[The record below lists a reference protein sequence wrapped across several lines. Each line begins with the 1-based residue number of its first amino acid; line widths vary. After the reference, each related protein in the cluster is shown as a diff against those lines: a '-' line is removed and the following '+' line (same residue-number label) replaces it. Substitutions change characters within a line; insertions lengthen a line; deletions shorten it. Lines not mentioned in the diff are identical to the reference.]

1 MFDDTS
7 DDESLEVED
16 GNDGGLVDH
25 YEEKAPQV
33 LSSRKRKR
41 PAGDYKQE
49 SRTLDPW
56 VRDQMGRTLTEDNE
70 SAVND
75 EEERQSKRKRSVDD

>member
-1 MFDDTS
+1 MFDYKS
-7 DDESLEVED
+7 DDDTFEVED
-16 GNDGGLVDH
+16 SNDGGLVDH
-25 YEEKAPQV
+25 YEEKAPRF

-56 VRDQMGRTLTEDNE
+56 VRDQTGRTLADDNE

-75 EEERQSKRKRSVDD
+75 EEEWPSKRNGL